1 MADKPFK
8 KTIVTPVGV
17 AIYPHLNQPDV
28 KFGDPTY
35 RCNLRLEGEDAKAFI
50 AKLEEFKAEAKE
62 HLGAT
67 KDLVLPVVPA
77 LDQDKNPI
85 EGAFDIKCK
94 TKAFFKTPE
103 GSLIENKIS
112 IVDSNKEPLDKSV
125 AIWGGSKVRL
135 ALQIGAVSTAIYSG
149 LMCRIQA
156 CQVIELVTGNQSPT
170 DMFDKEDG
178 YKAEKNE
185 PALETEDEIDF

>member
-1 MADKPFK
+1 MATKPFK

-28 KFGDPTY
+28 KFGEPTY
-35 RCNLRLEGEDAKAFI
+35 RCNLRLEGEDATAFI

-67 KDLVLPVVPA
+67 KDLVLPIADAV
-77 LDQDKNPI
+77 DQDKNPI
-85 EGAFDIKCK
+85 PGAIDVKCK
-94 TKAFFKTPE
+94 TRAFFKTAD
-103 GSLIENKIS
+103 GSLVENKIS
-112 IVDSNKEPLDKSV
+112 IVDSNKEAMDKSV

-149 LMCRIQA
+149 LLCRIQA
-156 CQVIELVTGNQSPT
+156 VQVLELVSGNSSPT

-178 YKAEKNE
+178 YKAEKKE
-185 PALETEDEIDF
+185 PALEEDDIDF